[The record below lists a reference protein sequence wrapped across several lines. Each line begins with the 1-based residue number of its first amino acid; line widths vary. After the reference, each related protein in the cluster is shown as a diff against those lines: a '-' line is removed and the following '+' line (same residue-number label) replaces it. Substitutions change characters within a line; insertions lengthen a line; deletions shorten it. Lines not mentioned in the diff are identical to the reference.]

1 MISLA
6 GSTTGGFNR
15 INDFRSTQW
24 IQNSSTYRS
33 GKNNMP
39 WGVNTEF
46 TEEEGPEVEI
56 DEDQEKVDRT
66 EEGSETTQDF
76 DIDEA
81 ISNLD

>member
-1 MISLA
+1 
-6 GSTTGGFNR
+6 
-15 INDFRSTQW
+15 
-24 IQNSSTYRS
+24 
-33 GKNNMP
+33 MP

-56 DEDQEKVDRT
+56 DEEQEKVDRS
-66 EEGSETTQDF
+66 EEGTETTQDF

>member
-1 MISLA
+1 MARSDA
-6 GSTTGGFNR
+6 CGRGS
-15 INDFRSTQW
+15 D
-24 IQNSSTYRS
+24 
-33 GKNNMP
+33 NMP

-56 DEDQEKVDRT
+56 EEDHEKVDRS

>member
-1 MISLA
+1 MGTELI
-6 GSTTGGFNR
+6 
-15 INDFRSTQW
+15 
-24 IQNSSTYRS
+24 YRYVRYD
-33 GKNNMP
+33 KNETMP

-56 DEDQEKVDRT
+56 EEDQEKVERS